1 MAVCKKKDGGIH
13 YVAGAACPAGE
24 TVVSSSSTPA
34 GGGSTTQPATG
45 GSSSTRPTYS
55 SGSYGG
61 DPRMSWMPRRVTGGQ
76 SNIGSGDLYSPALA
90 DSRSGYWS
98 EAYSAGDSEAAWDL
112 LDPLDQSQFEFV
124 AEQMGRGKTGAGL
137 YADLVAAS
145 AVGVKQGQR
154 LSPWDL
160 LYRKAVSMGLDGP
173 GGGGSSG
180 GGGVAA
186 PVADQP
192 DEVKRVM
199 NSLASDLLGRTLSDK
214 EFDRYYGSYKK
225 TFSGNPKMDM
235 KQHGTEALQS
245 NEDYQEF
252 QVASKF
258 ASAMKSVLKGA
269 S

>member
-13 YVAGAACPAGE
+13 YVDGGTCPAGE
-24 TVVSSSSTPA
+24 TLVSSSATPT
-34 GGGSTTQPATG
+34 GGSSTQPATG

-61 DPRMSWMPRRVTGGQ
+61 DPRMSWMPRRFTGGQ

-90 DSRSGYWS
+90 DSRSGYWN
-98 EAYSAGDSEAAWDL
+98 EAYSAGDSEAMWDL
-112 LDPLDQSQFEFV
+112 LGEDQAQFEFV

-145 AVGVKQGQR
+145 AVGVQQGQR
-154 LSPWDL
+154 VSPWDL

-173 GGGGSSG
+173 GGGGRRS

-186 PVADQP
+186 PVAAQP

-225 TFSGNPKMDM
+225 AFSGNPGMDM
-235 KQHGTEALQS
+235 PQHGTEALQS

-258 ASAMKSVLKGA
+258 ASAMNSVLRGA